1 MKNEKEI
8 KNFLKKIIDEIVEKI
23 EAEYEVFYTRTDSIV
38 ETVYCLMLSGKIN
51 TVEEIKRAISKLL
64 KTKCCVVEVA

>member
-23 EAEYEVFYTRTDSIV
+23 EAEYEVFYTRTDSID
-38 ETVYCLMLSGKIN
+38 ETVYCLMLI
-51 TVEEIKRAISKLL
+51 
-64 KTKCCVVEVA
+64 